1 METNQGGAYT
11 HTTRRNQLKKP
22 PHPFFRWP
30 GSLLW
35 LLPLLASLLL
45 FIQFDSIGSVWW
57 YITIPTLLALTLIEV
72 FTTVWLGITIL
83 TLLFFYCSI
92 GSSGVPVSIYI
103 WEPTAWVNLREMRG
117 LEMTEFEWFHWW
129 PFKWLIA
136 MLCLNMTIVTIRR
149 IPFNLLT
156 VGVWSIH
163 TGVIVLVLGCMVY
176 FSQKIE
182 GDVLISRR
190 RVVIQ
195 QQDGE
200 PISMV
205 VTPENSI
212 RVDGRT
218 FTITGI
224 NPNWELMSGADKG
237 KHAYT
242 VTVSVDG
249 GEEPFMRQLIAN
261 YPEYTEDIVRSD
273 NPNQPM
279 ARAKNIVGR
288 ALLDEDL
295 EMSLTYDA
303 KDEFLLTQ
311 SGALYVRELL
321 SDGTPLS
328 PWIERPIENLPRF
341 NDYIEDVEDVWISS
355 NESKGSHPLTLEVPP
370 VTTQDPVKE
379 NIQVTS
385 YLRYAFLQPKILGGG
400 DILSPS
406 AWITLR
412 KGNAVEQGIQMF
424 AFDREL
430 SNADPSLMRF
440 EWVTD
445 DNAFEMLQQSF
456 SPQLMAVIN
465 EKEYALTI
473 TNTPEF
479 QPIGETEFS
488 YKVIAL
494 QNDLTINN
502 ITVSLAQVELKNESE
517 SWVRWVFDD
526 SKMNRDV
533 IEGETHDGAM
543 FVDENITMSYRP
555 GGAPITLVGGVE
567 EGKYILLTNLREG
580 EQLSRPL
587 EFGVP
592 VSLNEEVTL
601 TLDRVEPY
609 TTSETRPTVVPVYQ
623 RDPSALNTFSMVRVK
638 LAANAQTVSAWLPYH
653 HYPFESGTEAVRRF
667 QYRPTIIQLPDGRLI
682 EMMFSRR
689 KAPLGVPIA
698 LDSFEVDS
706 HLGGFTGKTASILN
720 WRSLIQPQD
729 GGSNTLA
736 VSVND
741 PQQYG
746 GLWFFQSQWDPPDSA
761 SPGLNYTVLGVG
773 NRQGVF
779 QMLFG
784 CCLAV
789 SGMIWAFYVKPMIK
803 RKRQLAI
810 YEGIE
815 A

>member
-1 METNQGGAYT
+1 M
-11 HTTRRNQLKKP
+11 RRNQLKKP
-22 PHPFFRWP
+22 PHPFFRLP

-35 LLPLLASLLL
+35 LLPLLGSLLL
-45 FIQFDSIGSVWW
+45 FTQFDSVGSVWW

-83 TLLFFYCSI
+83 TLLFFYSSI
-92 GSSGVPVSIYI
+92 GSSGVPVSIFI

-136 MLCLNMTIVTIRR
+136 LLCLNMTIVTIRR

-176 FSQKIE
+176 FSQKVE

-195 QQDGE
+195 QQDGK

-212 RVDGRT
+212 RVDDRT

-237 KHAYT
+237 KRAYA

-249 GEEPFMRQLIAN
+249 GDEPFMRQLIAN

-273 NPNQPM
+273 DPNQPM

-295 EMSLTYDA
+295 EMSLTYDV

-355 NESKGSHPLTLEVPP
+355 NESKGLYPLTLEVSP
-370 VTTQDPVKE
+370 VTPQDPIKE
-379 NIQVTS
+379 NIRVTS

-400 DILSPS
+400 DTLSPS

-412 KGNAVEQGIQMF
+412 KNNAVEQGIQMF

-430 SNADPSLMRF
+430 SNADSSLMRF

-445 DNAFEMLQQSF
+445 DNALEALQQSF
-456 SPQLMAVIN
+456 SPRLLAAIN
-465 EKEYALTI
+465 NKEYVLAI

-479 QPIGETEFS
+479 QSIEETGYS
-488 YKVIAL
+488 YRVLAL

-533 IEGETHDGAM
+533 TEGATHEGAT
-543 FVDENITMSYRP
+543 FVDENITMTYRP
-555 GGAPITLVGGVE
+555 GGAPITLVGGIE
-567 EGKYILLTNLREG
+567 DGKYILLTNLREG

-587 EFGVP
+587 EFDVP

-623 RDPSALNTFSMVRVK
+623 RDPSALNSFSMVRVK
-638 LAANAQTVSAWLPYH
+638 LGANDRAVSAWLPYH

-689 KAPLGVPIA
+689 KAQLEVPIA

-720 WRSLIQPQD
+720 WRSLIHPQD
-729 GGSNTLA
+729 GGSGTIA

-746 GLWFFQSQWDPPDSA
+746 DLWFFQSQWDPPDSA

-773 NRQGVF
+773 NRRGVF

-789 SGMIWAFYVKPMIK
+789 AGMIWAFYIKPMIK

>member
-1 METNQGGAYT
+1 M
-11 HTTRRNQLKKP
+11 KKP

-35 LLPLLASLLL
+35 LLPLIASIVL
-45 FIQFDSIGSVWW
+45 FFQFDGVGTLWW
-57 YITIPTLLALTLIEV
+57 YITIPPLLALTLLDL

-83 TLLFFYCSI
+83 TMLFFYCSI
-92 GSSGVPVSIYI
+92 GSSGVPVSIFI
-103 WEPTAWVNLREMRG
+103 WEPSAWVNLREMRG

-129 PFKWLIA
+129 PFKWLISL
-136 MLCLNMTIVTIRR
+136 LCLNMTIVTIRK
-149 IPFNLLT
+149 IPFTLLS

-176 FSQKIE
+176 FSQKVE

-190 RVVIQ
+190 RVVVQ
-195 QQDGE
+195 QQDGK
-200 PISMV
+200 PLSMV

-212 RVDGRT
+212 RADNRT
-218 FTITGI
+218 FTITSI
-224 NPNWELMSGADKG
+224 NPNWELMSGDDKG
-237 KHAYT
+237 KRAYA
-242 VTVSVDG
+242 VTVSVEG

-261 YPEYTEDIVRSD
+261 YPEYTEDILQTD

-279 ARAKNIVGR
+279 ARAKNVVGR
-288 ALLDEDL
+288 ALFDEEL
-295 EMSLTYDA
+295 EMSLTYDV

-311 SGALYVRELL
+311 SGALYLRELL
-321 SDGTPLS
+321 SDGTPRS
-328 PWIERPIENLPRF
+328 SWIERPIHNLPRF
-341 NDYIEDVEDVWISS
+341 NDYIDDVEDVWISG
-355 NESKGSHPLTLEVPP
+355 NTSKALHPLSLEVSAA
-370 VTTQDPVKE
+370 TAEDPIKQ

-400 DILSPS
+400 DTLSPS
-406 AWITLR
+406 AWVTLR
-412 KGNAVEQGIQMF
+412 KGDAVEQPIQMF
-424 AFDREL
+424 AFEREL
-430 SNADPSLMRF
+430 SNADSSLMRL
-440 EWVTD
+440 EWVN
-445 DNAFEMLQQSF
+445 DNEEFETLQESF
-456 SPQLMAVIN
+456 SPKLTAVID
-465 EKEYALTI
+465 EEEYALTI

-479 QPIGETEFS
+479 QPIGDTEYS
-488 YKVIAL
+488 YKVVAL
-494 QNDLTINN
+494 QNDLTINS
-502 ITVSLAQVELKNESE
+502 ITVSLAQVELKNEST

-533 IEGETHDGAM
+533 TGGETHDGAM
-543 FVDENITMSYRP
+543 FIDENISMSYSP
-555 GGAPITLVGGVE
+555 GGAPITIVGGIE
-567 EGKYILLTNLREG
+567 DEKYILLTNLREG

-592 VSLNEEVTL
+592 VSLNDEVTL

-609 TTSETRPTVVPVYQ
+609 TTSETRPTIVPVFQ
-623 RDPSALNTFSMVRVK
+623 RDPSALNTLSMVRVK
-638 LAANAQTVSAWLPYH
+638 LGENEQSVSAWLPYH

-667 QYRPTIIQLPDGRLI
+667 QYRPTIIQLLDGRLI
-682 EMMFSRR
+682 EMMYSRR
-689 KAPLGVPIA
+689 KAPLGTPIA
-698 LDSFEVDS
+698 LDSFEVDT

-720 WRSLIQPQD
+720 WRSLILPQD
-729 GGSNTLA
+729 GGSETLA
-736 VSVND
+736 ISVND

-773 NRQGVF
+773 NRRGVF

-803 RKRQLAI
+803 RKRQLAV
-810 YEGIE
+810 YKGTE